1 MRYYM
6 RIVSLCSSS
15 KANCTYIEHKGEG
28 ILVDV
33 GCSFK
38 ALRDGLKLIDRSID
52 NVKAIFI
59 THEHSD
65 HIAGLMQVTKNTS
78 IPVFGSEGTLH
89 RIISEKK
96 IFTEENLHTTDEISS
111 APINLI
117 PCAFHTPHDS
127 AESMGYTF
135 TAGGTKIAVCT
146 DIGHITPEVRHNLL
160 GCRFV
165 LLESNY
171 DPVLLTKNLKY
182 PPVLKERIRS
192 DRGHLSNPDSGVFA
206 RELIKSGTT
215 SLLLG
220 HLSQENNTPELAREN
235 MTAALKYIGAEINRD
250 YLLEVAPVIGT
261 GRSVI
266 V

>member
-1 MRYYM
+1 M

-15 KANCTYIEHKGEG
+15 KANSTYIEHNGEG

-33 GCSFK
+33 GCSYK
-38 ALRDGLKLIDRSID
+38 ALRDGLSLIDRSIE
-52 NVKAIFI
+52 NVKAVFI

-65 HIAGLMQVTKNTS
+65 HISGLLQLTKNTK
-78 IPVFGSEGTLH
+78 IPVFASDGTLH

-96 IFTEENLHTTDEISS
+96 VFTDENLYTTEAIGN
-111 APINLI
+111 APINLN
-117 PCAFHTPHDS
+117 PYAFHTPHDS

-135 TAGGTKIAVCT
+135 TAGSTKIAVCT
-146 DIGHITPEVRHNLL
+146 DIGHITPEVRENLT

-171 DPVLLTKNLKY
+171 DPSLLVRNIKY
-182 PPVLKERIRS
+182 SHVLKERIRS
-192 DRGHLSNPDSGVFA
+192 DRGHLSNPDCGVFA

-215 SLLLG
+215 SILLG
-220 HLSQENNTPELAREN
+220 HLSQENNTPKLAYDN
-235 MTAALKYIGAEINRD
+235 MVTSLMNVGASVNRD
-250 YLLEVAPVIGT
+250 YLLDIAPVMGT
-261 GRSVI
+261 GKTVI